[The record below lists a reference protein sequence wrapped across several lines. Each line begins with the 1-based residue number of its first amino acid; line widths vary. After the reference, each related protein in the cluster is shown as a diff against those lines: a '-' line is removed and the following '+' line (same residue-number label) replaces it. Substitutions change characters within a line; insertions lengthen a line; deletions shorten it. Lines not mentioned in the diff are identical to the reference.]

1 MDEKLQKY
9 VEEKLTD
16 ELSKII
22 NSSHHNH
29 ITQLNEFEKTII
41 YHYTDYG
48 YDYLNKI
55 LRDGGSMPEFGRYL
69 NSSLNKLESFKA
81 LCYRAIICNRSD
93 LQKYYDAFANGSVVV
108 EKSFW
113 SCSKSKLIA
122 WMFSESPL
130 FIIISKRGKDIE
142 KISKFG
148 GVGAQNEKE
157 VLFMSGSKFKV
168 LEIEEKVGRITITLE
183 EV

>member
-1 MDEKLQKY
+1 MADKLQKY
-9 VEEKLTD
+9 VEEKLAD
-16 ELSKII
+16 ELNRII
-22 NSSHHNH
+22 NSSDHNH

-48 YDYLNKI
+48 NDSLNEKLRNDYK
-55 LRDGGSMPEFGRYL
+55 MPEFGRYL
-69 NSSLNKLESFKA
+69 NHSLNKLPSYKL
-81 LCYRAIICNRSD
+81 LCYRAVPYNRSN
-93 LQKYYDAFANGSVVV
+93 LQKYYDAYEDGSVIV

-113 SCSKSKLIA
+113 SCSKSRLIA
-122 WMFSESPL
+122 QMFCSSPL

-148 GVGAQNEKE
+148 GTWAQNEQE
-157 VLFMSGSKFKV
+157 VLFMFGSKFRV
-168 LEIEEKVGRITITLE
+168 LEIEEKAGRITITLE